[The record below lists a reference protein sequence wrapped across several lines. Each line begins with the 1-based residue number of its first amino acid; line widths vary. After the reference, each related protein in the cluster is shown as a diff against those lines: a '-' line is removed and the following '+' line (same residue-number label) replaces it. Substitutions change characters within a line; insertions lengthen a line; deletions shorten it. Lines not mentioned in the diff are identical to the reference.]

1 MIKRNYSH
9 IVRLSWQLKRQ
20 EGDEMKKCYWINRKD
35 ILNIGYY
42 FWDRNDEKK
51 YLENVNHE
59 FAQRVGE
66 EIMKLLSSDEQS
78 YIYRLSPEEG
88 YKVVKRLIPDT
99 KERVDRIRRTLLEER
114 RQKRKELLLRGST
127 REAF

>member
-1 MIKRNYSH
+1 
-9 IVRLSWQLKRQ
+9 
-20 EGDEMKKCYWINRKD
+20 MKKSYWINRKD

-42 FWDRNDEKK
+42 FWDRSEEKK

-59 FAQRVGE
+59 FAQKVGE

-78 YIYRLSPEEG
+78 YVYRLSPEEG
-88 YKVVKRLIPDT
+88 YKEVKRLIPDA
-99 KERVDRIRRTLLEER
+99 KEKVDRIRRTLLEER
-114 RQKRKELLLRGST
+114 RQKRKELLLKGST

>member
-1 MIKRNYSH
+1 
-9 IVRLSWQLKRQ
+9 
-20 EGDEMKKCYWINRKD
+20 MKKSYWINRKD

-42 FWDRNDEKK
+42 FWDRSEEKK

-66 EIMKLLSSDEQS
+66 EIMKLLPSDEQS
-78 YIYRLSPEEG
+78 YLYRLSPEEG
-88 YKVVKRLIPDT
+88 YKEVKRLIPDT
-99 KERVDRIRRTLLEER
+99 KERVDRIRRKLLEER